1 MKYFVYKDIEFK
13 HMDFNNLYNNYF
25 PNEKKINIF
34 SKIIDLAC
42 VLKENELILSMQ
54 EINNLYYNYIIT
66 NKQKKQFITLFVDNI
81 SNDKEKVNFL
91 LNVITVSSGSIIK
104 LNEIINKIREL
115 CKNTVLTNF
124 SYYYFNRKIFD
135 ELFDNENKIKFV
147 NDFIKTITKKQKN
160 KIINFMKLGI
170 M

>member
-1 MKYFVYKDIEFK
+1 MEYLVYKDIEFK
-13 HMDFNNLYNNYF
+13 HINFNNLYGNYL
-25 PNEKKINIF
+25 PNEQKINIF

-42 VLKENELILSMQ
+42 VLKENELILSIQ
-54 EINNLYYNYIIT
+54 EINDLYYNYIIT
-66 NKQKKQFITLFVDNI
+66 NKQKKQFVTLFVDNMRD
-81 SNDKEKVNFL
+81 DKEKVNFL
-91 LNVITVSSGSIIK
+91 LNLITTPSGSIVK

-115 CKNTVLTNF
+115 CKNKVLINF

-147 NDFIKTITKKQKN
+147 DDFIKTITKKQQN

>member
-1 MKYFVYKDIEFK
+1 MEYFVYKDIEFK
-13 HMDFNNLYNNYF
+13 HIDFNNLYNNYF
-25 PNEKKINIF
+25 PNEQKINIF

-42 VLKENELILSMQ
+42 VLKENKLILSMQ
-54 EINNLYYNYIIT
+54 EINDLYYNYIIT

-81 SNDKEKVNFL
+81 SNDKKKVNFL
-91 LNVITVSSGSIIK
+91 LNVITFSSGSIIK

-115 CKNTVLTNF
+115 CKNKVLTNF

-147 NDFIKTITKKQKN
+147 NDFIQTITKKQKN
-160 KIINFMKLGI
+160 IIINFMKLGI